1 MVILGID
8 PGLAR
13 CGWGVIQKF
22 EVRSSK
28 FEVIDYGCVETGKE
42 LPIPERLNIISEEL
56 KKILQKY
63 KPEAAAIEKLF
74 FGANEKTAL
83 NVGQARGVIILTCQQ
98 YGLPISEYTPLQIK
112 MALTGY
118 GRADKQQIQRMV
130 KMLLHLKE
138 IPQPDDA
145 ADGLAVALTHGFQNR
160 IMR

>member
-1 MVILGID
+1 MKILGVD

-13 CGWGVIQKF
+13 CGWGIVRKTEDGRQKT
-22 EVRSSK
+22 EAV
-28 FEVIDYGCVETGKE
+28 DYGCVETGKE
-42 LPIPERLNIISEEL
+42 LPMPERLNIISEEL
-56 KKILQKY
+56 KKILQEH
-63 KPEAAAIEKLF
+63 KPEVVAIEKLF

-98 YGLPISEYTPLQIK
+98 FGIPISEYTPLQIK

-138 IPQPDDA
+138 IPKPDDA
-145 ADGLAVALTHGFQNR
+145 ADGLAIALTCGFQSKT
-160 IMR
+160 MR